1 MILALRLYRSRVN
14 VSHWSHWRA
23 FWKCYVILEILGESI
38 YIISRMLCLVFSK
51 SCSLIFKEI
60 SFLSRYIFNIILW
73 LWRSKYI
80 YTVIWKIS
88 SSLLCLKWCISSFLL
103 KILIVQFK
111 IFIYWIFWRYRLIL
125 KFLISTYIL
134 IILSR
139 NIHEFLIRMNFNILH
154 FYFCR
159 LEKIIEFKKFYL
171 SVSIIF
177 YSSDNSNKLTINSL
191 KSICF

>member
-1 MILALRLYRSRVN
+1 
-14 VSHWSHWRA
+14 
-23 FWKCYVILEILGESI
+23 
-38 YIISRMLCLVFSK
+38 MLCLVFSK

-154 FYFCR
+154 FYFRR

-177 YSSDNSNKLTINSL
+177 YSSDNSYKLTINSL
-191 KSICF
+191 KSICFQKSKKIKMTYIILLLTVKQMESCLWVPIRTQSNLRFHHFHF